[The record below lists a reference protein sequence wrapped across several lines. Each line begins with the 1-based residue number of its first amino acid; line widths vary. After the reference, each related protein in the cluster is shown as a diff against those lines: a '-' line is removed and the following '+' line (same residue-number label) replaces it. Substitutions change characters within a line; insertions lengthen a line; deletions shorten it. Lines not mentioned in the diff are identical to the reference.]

1 MMNRII
7 AALLALLVLPA
18 CQPKGDARPP
28 LDGATMGGAF
38 VLTDPQGRTVRDTD
52 FAGRYRLVYFGYTY
66 CPDVCPVDMQR
77 LAAAYRLLEKQ
88 DGARAVRLQPI
99 FITVDPERDTPQV
112 VGQFVAAFH
121 PKFIGLTGSAA
132 DIAAVAK
139 RYRVYYGKDE
149 AKDGVPYRV
158 DHSRITVLYGPKGE
172 PVARIPETGTPQEIA
187 DEIRRWMR

>member
-1 MMNRII
+1 MMNRIL
-7 AALLALLVLPA
+7 AALLVLAVLPA
-18 CQPKGDARPP
+18 CQPKGDGRPP
-28 LDGATMGGAF
+28 LEGATMGGAF
-38 VLTDPQGRTVRDTD
+38 ALTDPQGRTVRDTD

-77 LAAAYRLLEKQ
+77 LAAAYRLLEKLDSEQ
-88 DGARAVRLQPI
+88 AARLQPI
-99 FITVDPERDTPQV
+99 FITIDPERDTPQV

-121 PKFIGLTGSAA
+121 PKFIGLTGSAT